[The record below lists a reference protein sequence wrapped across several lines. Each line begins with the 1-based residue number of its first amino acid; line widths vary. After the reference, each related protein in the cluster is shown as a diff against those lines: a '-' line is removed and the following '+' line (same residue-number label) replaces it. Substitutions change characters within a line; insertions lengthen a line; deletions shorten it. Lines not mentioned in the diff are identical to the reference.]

1 MSDKKDEK
9 QTSHE
14 YSAFGMP
21 VIVNRE
27 KLDGLSGVLTAE
39 RFRRARL
46 EERFYKRMYP
56 PKKDE

>member
-21 VIVNRE
+21 IIFHHE
-27 KLDGLSGVLTAE
+27 KFDGLSGVLTAE
-39 RFRRARL
+39 RFRASASC
-46 EERFYKRMYP
+46 
-56 PKKDE
+56 